1 MTEHDSLS
9 GHAQKSEGMRRQLI
23 PKVHSYFNVFMYLW
37 IVPALFAIHED
48 IVLSQQ
54 GNLLFDRSHL
64 FFHLA

>member
-1 MTEHDSLS
+1 MLC
-9 GHAQKSEGMRRQLI
+9 I
-23 PKVHSYFNVFMYLW
+23 VYLW

-64 FFHLA
+64 FFQLA